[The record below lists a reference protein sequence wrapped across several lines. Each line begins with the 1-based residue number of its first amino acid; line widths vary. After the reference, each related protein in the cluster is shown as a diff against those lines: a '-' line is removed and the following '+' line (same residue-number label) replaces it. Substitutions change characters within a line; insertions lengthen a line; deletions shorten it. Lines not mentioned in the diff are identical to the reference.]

1 MPGKGS
7 KSKSLSRRTPYSKT
21 LPTLPVEV
29 LYLILGFLGPEDLLR
44 CRKVA
49 RTWNQIIIE
58 STKLWNNLPFPSNPW
73 TELSPYAWKQRI
85 QGPRGFTPHQ
95 LATFLNKFSHIHMSQ
110 MNLPYE
116 YLEEMLRQ
124 LNNRTTHVDCLCLE
138 GNDLRYYT
146 ILNLGT
152 ILNTARALG
161 LANCTL
167 RNYQIRVIFSLF
179 PMMTHLTK
187 VNLVRVDLT
196 GLDRGDII
204 LATGIKHLI
213 VSKDGILINQI
224 EALLQ
229 SHKRQHQED
238 NWDLWAKCVH
248 RSGSIQRIHKPN
260 LTIREIFQ
268 TIPHIHS
275 GLIEGGREVTYNSY
289 KIICKG
295 PNYNFDANNSCGIY
309 LK

>member
-1 MPGKGS
+1 MLQCPARAGQY
-7 KSKSLSRRTPYSKT
+7 SLRSAAN
-21 LPTLPVEV
+21 EH
-29 LYLILGFLGPEDLLR
+29 IPENL
-44 CRKVA
+44 A
-49 RTWNQIIIE
+49 RTNYGSRQIKT
-58 STKLWNNLPFPSNPW
+58 SGAKLWNNIPFPSNPW
-73 TELSPYAWKQRI
+73 TELSPYAWKQKI
-85 QGPRGFTPHQ
+85 QGPNGFTPHQ

-110 MNLPYE
+110 MNLPYD

-138 GNDLRYYT
+138 GNNLRYYT

-167 RNYQIRVIFSLF
+167 RNWQMRIIFSLF

-196 GLDRGDII
+196 GLDEEDII
-204 LATGIKHLI
+204 CASDIKHLI
-213 VSKDGILINQI
+213 VSKSGILVNQI
-224 EALLQ
+224 KALLQ
-229 SHKRQHQED
+229 AHNRDHQEES
-238 NWDLWAKCVH
+238 WDLSAKCIS
-248 RSGSIQRIHKPN
+248 RRGSIHRVHIPN
-260 LTIREIFQ
+260 LTIRDIFQ
-268 TIPHIHS
+268 HIPNIHS
-275 GLIEGGREVTYNSY
+275 GVIEGGWDVTYNSY

-295 PNYNFDANNSCGIY
+295 PNYNFDADTSCAIY